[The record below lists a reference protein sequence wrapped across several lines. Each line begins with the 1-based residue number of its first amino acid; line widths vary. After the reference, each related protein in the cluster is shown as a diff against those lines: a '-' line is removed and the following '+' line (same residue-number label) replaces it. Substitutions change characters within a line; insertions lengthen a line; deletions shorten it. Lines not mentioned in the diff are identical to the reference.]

1 MAVAHDPR
9 AGLLTGLGTVDGS
22 AFTVAGK
29 YPPAGS
35 TVPARTGVPSVPT
48 QDGRLN
54 VVPTKLEWLMI
65 TPHGKAAVKGKSAR
79 HGFLGYAEAG
89 KFRGV
94 VWPLS
99 AGNVPPE
106 QPLYDTS
113 PGASWDIDRAEPK
126 RVTAGA
132 MIIDSRWIPGLPQL
146 RGTGGL
152 LDDTLRITPRT

>member
-1 MAVAHDPR
+1 MSTLNATDGACEAGHRFNHAGTNTTKVEAADDDNDSDNGQTMAVAHDPR

-35 TVPARTGVPSVPT
+35 TVPARTAVPSVPT

-54 VVPTKLEWLMI
+54 VESTKLEWLVI
-65 TPHGKAAVKGKSAR
+65 TPDGKAAVKDESAR
-79 HGFLGYAEAG
+79 HSFLGYAEAA

-106 QPLYDTS
+106 QPLYATTRLS
-113 PGASWDIDRAEPK
+113 
-126 RVTAGA
+126 
-132 MIIDSRWIPGLPQL
+132 
-146 RGTGGL
+146 
-152 LDDTLRITPRT
+152 